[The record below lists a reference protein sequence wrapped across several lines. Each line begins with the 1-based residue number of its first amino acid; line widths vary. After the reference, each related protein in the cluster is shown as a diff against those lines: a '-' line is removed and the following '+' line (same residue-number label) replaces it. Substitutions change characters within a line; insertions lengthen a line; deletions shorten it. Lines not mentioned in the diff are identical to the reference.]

1 MQQKELENFQKTVIY
16 DENNDIFMQPL
27 CDLFEINYQNQLRFI
42 KSDHILSQEWIK
54 KSAPKMYNDGQ
65 KRHCLT
71 KTGFLRWIIILN
83 PNIIKIELQE
93 QFKSYQKLITDYL
106 FSSSITPLMKETH
119 ALNARIMEIH
129 REINAL
135 LLEEKKAKRE
145 IKRLED
151 IKHGQLG
158 FQLIYTEEGK
168 PELLQPFNQKAISE
182 TTDK

>member
-1 MQQKELENFQKTVIY
+1 MQQNELEVFQKTIIL
-16 DENNDIFMQPL
+16 DENNDIFIHFL
-27 CDLFEINYQNQLRFI
+27 CDLFDINLHNQQRFI
-42 KSDHILSQEWIK
+42 QNDDILKSQWIK
-54 KSAPKMYNDGQ
+54 KSNNLLFNDNR
-65 KRHCLT
+65 KRVCLS
-71 KTGFLRWIIILN
+71 KNGYLRWIQLLN
-83 PNIIKIELQE
+83 PNIVRPEL
-93 QFKSYQKLITDYL
+93 KNKLIRYQTFIFDFL
-106 FSSSITPLMKETH
+106 NSSSLTPLMKETH

-168 PELLQPFNQKAISE
+168 PELLQPFGQKPKQE
-182 TTDK
+182 LPE